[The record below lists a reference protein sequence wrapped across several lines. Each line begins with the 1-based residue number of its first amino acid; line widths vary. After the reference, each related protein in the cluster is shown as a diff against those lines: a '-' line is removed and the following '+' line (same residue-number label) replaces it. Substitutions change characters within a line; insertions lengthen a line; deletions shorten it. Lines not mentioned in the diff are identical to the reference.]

1 MNHEISIL
9 HRPHQV
15 AQKLSKTTFPLSSE
29 SLTRDPFASVKLKS
43 GAALRFEEDNFP
55 ARVADDEHPAKTP
68 LASAAVRNLLR
79 ELVAFHIRGALTV
92 WFEANLICFH
102 SFARC
107 LRLRPKDLENC
118 A

>member
-43 GAALRFEEDNFP
+43 GVALRFEEDNFP
-55 ARVADDEHPAKTP
+55 ARGADDEPPAKTP
-68 LASAAVRNLLR
+68 LAGAAARNHLR
-79 ELVAFHIRGALTV
+79 ELVAFHIRGALTM
-92 WFEANLICFH
+92 WIEASLIRFH